1 MILLIDNF
9 DSFTYNLVD
18 YFHQL
23 GEKVLVVRNNISPSQ
38 IEWSPISKV
47 VLSPGPE
54 SPEKANF
61 LMTILNE
68 CISRNLPCLGVCLGH
83 QAINIHF
90 GGNLK
95 KGIRPMHGKVSHITH
110 NSTKL
115 FHEIPSPL
123 RVVRYHSLEIDN
135 LGIRYRKIKL
145 KLFMKTRNKY
155 NLSKLINFMKN
166 IPIFG
171 PINHA
176 EFNNIIL
183 RAIPDFRFFLLI
195 RFAK

>member
-135 LGIRYRKIKL
+135 LGNELEIISLGPNEEIMAIKHKSKEIYGIQFHPESILTDFGLKILSNWL
-145 KLFMKTRNKY
+145 KI
-155 NLSKLINFMKN
+155 S
-166 IPIFG
+166 G
-171 PINHA
+171 
-176 EFNNIIL
+176 
-183 RAIPDFRFFLLI
+183 
-195 RFAK
+195 